1 MHPAVKALT
10 IATPMSLLALTATTV
25 VAGMQPTVI
34 PVMWAAWALLAV
46 TTLTVALA
54 DRRRRA

>member
-25 VAGMQPTVI
+25 AAGMQPTVI
-34 PVMWAAWALLAV
+34 PVLWAVWAMLAV
-46 TTLTVALA
+46 TTLAVAVA
-54 DRRRRA
+54 DRRQRA